1 MPRETYHRELDLI
14 HDRVMA
20 LAASARR
27 AVDESVRSLRTAD
40 RGWSQRIDAADAE
53 INGERLAVEE
63 RCIALIAAQQPVAV
77 DLRRLASTLF
87 IISEIERIADH
98 AVGIARINLMMAVEP
113 APRPLSYL
121 PSMCDRALAMFD
133 DAVRAFD
140 SDDVALARQVCRSD
154 DDLDRL
160 QDRVY
165 ADVIEAMRAS
175 AETVERNTYL
185 LWAAHNLE
193 RIGDRCT
200 NIGERVVYT
209 VTGEMKDTNVSTF

>member
-1 MPRETYHRELDLI
+1 MPREAYHRDLTTLHKRI
-14 HDRVMA
+14 LA
-20 LAASARR
+20 LASSARR
-27 AVDESVRSLRTAD
+27 AVEESVLSLRAAD
-40 RGWSQRIDAADAE
+40 LDWSRRIDAEDE
-53 INGERLAVEE
+53 QINAERLAIEE

-87 IISEIERIADH
+87 ITSEIERIADH
-98 AVGIARINLMMAVEP
+98 AVGIARINLMMATEP
-113 APRPLSYL
+113 PPRPLSYI
-121 PSMCDRALAMFD
+121 PSMADRALAMFD
-133 DAVRAFD
+133 DAIKAFD
-140 SDDVALARQVCRSD
+140 EDDDTLARHVCQSD

-165 ADVIEAMRAS
+165 ADVIEAMRAD
-175 AETVERNTYL
+175 ANVVERNTYL

-209 VTGEMKDTNVSTF
+209 VTGEMTDTKPSTF

>member
-1 MPRETYHRELDLI
+1 MSRESYHRDLSALHERI
-14 HDRVMA
+14 LA

-27 AVDESVRSLRTAD
+27 AVEESVLSLRAAD
-40 RGWSQRIDAADAE
+40 TEWSRRIDADDE
-53 INGERLAVEE
+53 QINSERLAVEE
-63 RCIALIAAQQPVAV
+63 RCIALIAAQQPVAG

-87 IISEIERIADH
+87 ITSEIERIADH

-113 APRPLSYL
+113 SPRALSYL
-121 PSMCDRALAMFD
+121 PSMADRALAMFD
-133 DAVRAFD
+133 DAMRAFD
-140 SDDVALARQVCRSD
+140 TDDEVLARRVCDSD

-165 ADVIEAMRAS
+165 ADVIAAMREDAS
-175 AETVERNTYL
+175 VVERNTYL

-209 VTGEMKDTNVSTF
+209 VTGEMTDTNPSTF

>member
-1 MPRETYHRELDLI
+1 MPREAYHRDLLTL
-14 HDRVMA
+14 HGRVMT
-20 LAASARR
+20 LAGCARR
-27 AVDESVRSLRTAD
+27 AVEESVLSLRAVD
-40 RGWSQRIDAADAE
+40 LEWSRRIDADDE
-53 INGERLAVEE
+53 QINDERLAIEE
-63 RCIALIAAQQPVAV
+63 RCIALIAAQQPVAI

-87 IISEIERIADH
+87 ITGEIERIADH
-98 AVGIARINLMMAVEP
+98 AVGIARINLMMASEP

-121 PSMCDRALAMFD
+121 PSMSDRALAMFD
-133 DAVRAFD
+133 DAVRALD
-140 SDDVALARQVCRSD
+140 TDDVALARQVCRSD

-165 ADVIEAMRAS
+165 ADVIEAMRADAS
-175 AETVERNTYL
+175 MVERNTYL

-209 VTGEMKDTNVSTF
+209 VTGEMKDMNPSTF

>member
-1 MPRETYHRELDLI
+1 MPREAYHRDLAALQE
-14 HDRVMA
+14 RVIA
-20 LAASARR
+20 LAARARR
-27 AVDESVRSLRTAD
+27 AVEGSVLSLRAGDTE
-40 RGWSQRIDAADAE
+40 WSHRIDAEDE
-53 INGERLAVEE
+53 GINEERLAIEE
-63 RCIALIAAQQPVAV
+63 RCIAVIAAQQPVAV

-87 IISEIERIADH
+87 ITGELERIADH
-98 AVGIARINLMMAVEP
+98 AVGIARINLMMAPEP

-121 PSMCDRALAMFD
+121 PSMSDRALAMFD
-133 DAVRAFD
+133 DAMKAFD
-140 SDDVALARQVCRSD
+140 SDDVTLARRVCHSD

-165 ADVIEAMRAS
+165 ADVIEAMRADAS
-175 AETVERNTYL
+175 VVERNTYL

-209 VTGEMKDTNVSTF
+209 VTGEMKDTQPSTF

>member
-1 MPRETYHRELDLI
+1 MSRESYHRDLEALHARI
-14 HDRVMA
+14 MA
-20 LAASARR
+20 LAARARR
-27 AVDESVRSLRTAD
+27 AVEESVVSLRSAD
-40 RGWSQRIDAADAE
+40 TEWSRRIDADDE
-53 INGERLAVEE
+53 QINEERLAVEE
-63 RCIALIAAQQPVAV
+63 RCIALIAAQQPVAG

-87 IISEIERIADH
+87 ITSEIERIADH

-113 APRPLSYL
+113 PPRPLSYL
-121 PSMCDRALAMFD
+121 PSMADRALAMFD
-133 DAVRAFD
+133 DAMLAFD
-140 SDDVALARQVCRSD
+140 TDDDELARRVCESD

-165 ADVIEAMRAS
+165 ADVIAAMREDAS
-175 AETVERNTYL
+175 VVERNTYL

-209 VTGEMKDTNVSTF
+209 VTGEMTDTKPSTF

>member
-1 MPRETYHRELDLI
+1 MPREAYHRDLTAL
-14 HDRVMA
+14 HGRVSA
-20 LAASARR
+20 LAGRARR
-27 AVDESVRSLRTAD
+27 TVEESVLSLRAAD
-40 RGWSQRIDAADAE
+40 IEWSRRIDVEDE
-53 INGERLAVEE
+53 RINEERLAIEE

-87 IISEIERIADH
+87 ITSEIERIADH
-98 AVGIARINLMMAVEP
+98 AVGIARINLMMASEP
-113 APRPLSYL
+113 PPRPLSYL
-121 PSMCDRALAMFD
+121 PSMADRALAMFD
-133 DAVRAFD
+133 DAMRAFD
-140 SDDVALARQVCRSD
+140 TDDVMLARQVCQSD

-165 ADVIEAMRAS
+165 ADVIEAMRADAS
-175 AETVERNTYL
+175 VVERNTYL

-209 VTGEMKDTNVSTF
+209 VTGEMKDTKPSTF

>member
-1 MPRETYHRELDLI
+1 MPREAYDRDLT
-14 HDRVMA
+14 A
-20 LAASARR
+20 LHERILVFASSARR
-27 AVDESVRSLRTAD
+27 AVEASVLSLRAAD
-40 RGWSQRIDAADAE
+40 LDWSRRIDAEDE
-53 INGERLAVEE
+53 QINAERLAIEE
-63 RCIALIAAQQPVAV
+63 RCIWMIAAQQPVAV

-87 IISEIERIADH
+87 ITSELERIADH
-98 AVGIARINLMMAVEP
+98 AVGIARINLMMAPEP

-121 PSMCDRALAMFD
+121 PSMADRALAMFD
-133 DAVRAFD
+133 DAIKAFAN
-140 SDDVALARQVCRSD
+140 DDDALARHVCHSD

-165 ADVIEAMRAS
+165 ADVIEAMRAD
-175 AETVERNTYL
+175 AQVVERNTYL

-209 VTGEMKDTNVSTF
+209 VTGEMTDTKPSTF

>member
-14 HDRVMA
+14 HGRVMA

-27 AVDESVRSLRTAD
+27 AVDESVRSLRSAD
-40 RGWSQRIDAADAE
+40 RAWSQRIDAEDAQ
-53 INGERLAVEE
+53 INAERLAIEE
-63 RCIALIAAQQPVAV
+63 RCIALIAAQQPVAG

-87 IISEIERIADH
+87 ITSEIERIADH
-98 AVGIARINLMMAVEP
+98 AVGIARINLMMAAESV
-113 APRPLSYL
+113 PRALSYL
-121 PSMCDRALAMFD
+121 PSMCDRALAMLD
-133 DAVRAFD
+133 DAVLAFD
-140 SDDVALARQVCRSD
+140 TDDVALARHVCRSD

-165 ADVIEAMRAS
+165 ADVIEAMRSS

-209 VTGEMKDTNVSTF
+209 VTGEMTDTNASTF